1 MKKNLFSTMMCAGLA
16 GMFMA
21 SCSNDIEDLFD
32 PTYATTKAQYKAE
45 WIKQFGEINPQH
57 NWGFGSAETRAL
69 TRGTDPN
76 ANMWGGYIEV
86 PAPLTDAQSAVVTE
100 WFANNQN
107 PQGVAVNWSDFFI
120 QQVSSSEY
128 GKGMQYLMDGT
139 GHSFNF
145 NAGDC
150 GLNGDVWGGE
160 LTDPNDQNTKV
171 TYADKIQLIKESS
184 TSTFS
189 YFNSNDSKAYERY
202 VIIPGDMIDPSV
214 AGMYFVAFDYEAH
227 QNMEITAD
235 GYYNDWIVK
244 ITPGIYK
251 NASRII
257 CEDLGT
263 IGDFDFNDLVF
274 DAYVETDWSTG
285 SAKYTAIITVRAA
298 GGTMPIYIG
307 DKEIHEAFG
316 VEATTMVNTNA
327 TNGASK
333 PVVVFRVP
341 VSSNDLNQISIK
353 VQGTE
358 AQYSLDAPQGDA
370 PQKICVKPSFKW
382 CDERVNILTAYP
394 GFADYSQNPE
404 AVWY

>member
-57 NWGFGSAETRAL
+57 NWGFGSAESRAL
-69 TRGTDPN
+69 TRW
-76 ANMWGGYIEV
+76 ANTNQNQWAETLNV
-86 PAPLTDAQSAVVTE
+86 PANITDDEVQKVLAV
-100 WFANNQN
+100 FNNPIN
-107 PQGVAVNWSDFFI
+107 AEESVNVNWSDFFV
-120 QQVSSSEY
+120 QHVYTGNNSYTTEPDMNGATQTVSPKLDQLQTAY
-128 GKGMQYLMDGT
+128 MVDGVLT
-139 GHSFNF
+139 DEHVNNF
-145 NAGDC
+145 NATTGSIMC
-150 GLNGDVWGGE
+150 MLNSGTLRFGYDNPLDNGAKYY
-160 LTDPNDQNTKV
+160 D
-171 TYADKIQLIKESS
+171 
-184 TSTFS
+184 
-189 YFNSNDSKAYERY
+189 Y
-202 VIIPGDMIDPSV
+202 VIMEIDGSYYV
-214 AGMYFVAFDYEAH
+214 GFDYSCNEA
-227 QNMEITAD
+227 NARVKAD
-235 GYYNDWIVK
+235 GIYNDWIVK
-244 ITPGIYK
+244 ISPATYK

-327 TNGASK
+327 ANGASK